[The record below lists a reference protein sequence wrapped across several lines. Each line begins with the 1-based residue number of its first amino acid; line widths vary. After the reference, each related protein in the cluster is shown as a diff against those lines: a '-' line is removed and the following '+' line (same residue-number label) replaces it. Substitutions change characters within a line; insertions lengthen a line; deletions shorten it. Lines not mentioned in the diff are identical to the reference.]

1 MDFIIRHYEKLILV
15 SCLLLLLFS
24 QRFVSN
30 SQEETQRETREAKE
44 HAKTAIKCDSLLEE
58 LGSENFEELD
68 EILNAPQTKVELT
81 KSPNGGDA
89 VGLLEGGKVII
100 CKNPK
105 CGYILPYS
113 VDVCPECKTEQEKI
127 GPEMP
132 PEHDLDQ
139 DGIPDVFEKETT
151 FLHYRYRFDAMLD
164 QDQDGFLNLEE
175 YRAGTDMED
184 PESVPPLA
192 YLLRVE
198 SAAPDSLPVVLA
210 RVKKAGSDNPAD
222 WSAVFSGAARG
233 YRLGNAVPDMD
244 GFKVTAIQEDS
255 VTISSDT
262 ETYTLKVNE
271 TVAKKSGFSIR
282 LRYLGNHVFGFR
294 ALSWNLE
301 QLQNYAKSIEEASSK
316 GRNPQMGG
324 RQAPARGGMGQGAAM
339 GMGGAGQQG
348 GTGMT
353 DPQISFSV
361 QPGDIFPLVKQRGN
375 GPGSMGGGMG
385 GMGMTSTSAF
395 SFEEETGPI
404 VEYYQVQELS
414 TNAEGAPVISV
425 VQVSELGVPVNG
437 TVIPLVELDKTP
449 YNPYSAPSE
458 APNHDF
464 LPPSMNNAAGGMG
477 MNGAGF

>member
-24 QRFVSN
+24 LRYVSK
-30 SQEETQRETREAKE
+30 SQEETHQETKEARA
-44 HAKTAIKCDSLLEE
+44 HAEKAVQCDSLLEE
-58 LGSENFEELD
+58 LGSEKFENLE

-81 KSPNGGDA
+81 KSPNGGETT
-89 VGLLEGGKVII
+89 GLLEGGKVVI

-113 VDVCPECKTEQEKI
+113 VDTCPECQTEQEKI

-198 SAAPDSLPVVLA
+198 LAAPENLPVVLA

-222 WSAVFSGAARG
+222 WSVVFTGASKS
-233 YRLGNAVPDMD
+233 YRVAAGVPGMA
-244 GFKVTAIQEDS
+244 GFTITAIQEDS
-255 VTISSDT
+255 VTISNGS

-271 TVAKKSGFSIR
+271 TVPKKSGFSIR
-282 LRYLGNHVFGFR
+282 LRYLGNHLFGFR
-294 ALSWNLE
+294 PLSWTQE
-301 QLQNYAKSIEEASSK
+301 QLKGYAKQVEESSK
-316 GRNPQMGG
+316 GRSPQMGG
-324 RQAPARGGMGQGAAM
+324 RPVAPGMGAGMGQAGAM
-339 GMGGAGQQG
+339 GAGQSGNG
-348 GTGMT
+348 GMM

-375 GPGSMGGGMG
+375 GPNAMGSGMG
-385 GMGMTSTSAF
+385 GTTPVF
-395 SFEEETGPI
+395 SFEEETGPM
-404 VEYYQVQELS
+404 VEYYQVLELDG
-414 TNAEGAPVISV
+414 TTTPEGAPVIRLM
-425 VQVSELGVPVNG
+425 QVSEQGVPVNG
-437 TVIPLVELDKTP
+437 TAIPLVELDKTP

-464 LPPSMNNAAGGMG
+464 LPPVMNNAPGGGMG